1 MDFSRT
7 EEQEL
12 LIESAREWVAR
23 YIPEDVLKKA
33 YDDHGFSDEV
43 YKSYL
48 DAGFGYMGLPE
59 ELGGTET
66 DISTLVTLVE
76 ETRAAGGSLPFFL
89 STLTM

>member
-23 YIPEDVLKKA
+23 YLPEDVLVKA
-33 YDDHGFSDEV
+33 YEDHGFSDEV

-48 DAGFGYMGLPE
+48 DAGFGFMGLPE
-59 ELGGTET
+59 DLGGTLMRCSN
-66 DISTLVTLVE
+66 ISNSC
-76 ETRAAGGSLPFFL
+76 RRNMQSIWRFPSILP
-89 STLTM
+89 